1 MAQSGK
7 KFIMLGMGSFGT
19 ALATKLAANGCR
31 VTGVDGRRER
41 LEGVKNEIHE
51 AVIGD
56 ATDREVL
63 ENLPIKDATAVFI
76 SLGENISQ
84 SLLATLHV
92 KELGARNVIV
102 KGVTKEHGKILE
114 HLGVDR
120 VVFPEEEVARELADR
135 MTWPNVLDYLP
146 IDPEYSVAEVAMPS
160 SLSGKTLAEANLRSR
175 IGVHVMGLKDVM
187 KGKFEMFP
195 DGKTKLLEDQVLLVV
210 GRETEIAALRTAVRE
225 RA

>member
-1 MAQSGK
+1 MPPVK
-7 KFIMLGMGSFGT
+7 KFIMLGMGTFGS
-19 ALATKLAANGCR
+19 ALATKLAANGCQ
-31 VTGVDGRRER
+31 VTGVDQRRER
-41 LEGVKNEIHE
+41 LDLLKNVLHE

-56 ATDREVL
+56 STDREVL
-63 ENLPIKDATAVFI
+63 ENLPIRDATAVFI
-76 SLGENISQ
+76 SLGETISQ

-92 KELGARNVIV
+92 RELGARNVIV

-160 SLSGKTLAEANLRSR
+160 SLSGKSLAEANLRSR
-175 IGVHVMGLKDVM
+175 IGIHIMGIKDVM
-187 KGKFEMFP
+187 RGKFEMFP
-195 DGKTKLLEDQVLLVV
+195 DGKTRLLEDQVLLVV
-210 GRETEIAALRTAVRE
+210 GREKEIAALRE
-225 RA
+225 MP

>member
-1 MAQSGK
+1 MASRK
-7 KFIMLGMGSFGT
+7 TFIMLGMGTFGS
-19 ALATKLAANGCR
+19 ALATKLAANGCA
-31 VTGVDGRRER
+31 VIGVDLLRER
-41 LEGVKNEIHE
+41 LDLVKNAIHE

-56 ATDREVL
+56 STDREFL
-63 ENLPIKDATAVFI
+63 ENLPIKEATAVFI
-76 SLGENISQ
+76 SLGESIAL

-120 VVFPEEEVARELADR
+120 VVFPEEDVARELADR

-160 SLSGKTLAEANLRSR
+160 SLSGRTLADANLRST
-175 IGVHVMGLKDVM
+175 IGVHVMGIKDVM

-195 DGKTKLLEDQVLLVV
+195 DGRTKLLDDQILLVV
-210 GRETEIAALRTAVRE
+210 GREGEIAKLRE
-225 RA
+225 LP

>member
-1 MAQSGK
+1 
-7 KFIMLGMGSFGT
+7 MLGMGSFGA
-19 ALATKLAANGCR
+19 ALATKLVANGCA
-31 VTGVDGRRER
+31 VIGVDLRRER
-41 LEGVKNEIHE
+41 LDLVKNSIQE

-56 ATDREVL
+56 STDREFL
-63 ENLPIKDATAVFI
+63 ENLPIKEATAVFI
-76 SLGENISQ
+76 SLGESISL

-146 IDPEYSVAEVAMPS
+146 IDPEYSVAEVAMPG
-160 SLSGKTLAEANLRSR
+160 SLSGRTLAEANLRSS
-175 IGVHVMGLKDVM
+175 IGVHVMGIKDVM

-195 DGKTKLLEDQVLLVV
+195 DGRTKLLDDQILLVV
-210 GRETEIAALRTAVRE
+210 GREGEIAKLRE
-225 RA
+225 LP

>member
-1 MAQSGK
+1 MAPVK
-7 KFIMLGMGSFGT
+7 KFIMLGMGTFGS
-19 ALATKLAANGCR
+19 ALATKLAANGCQ
-31 VTGVDGRRER
+31 VTGVDAKRER
-41 LEGVKNEIHE
+41 LDLLKNVLHE

-56 ATDREVL
+56 STDREVL
-63 ENLPIKDATAVFI
+63 ENLPIRDATAVFI
-76 SLGENISQ
+76 SLGETISQ

-160 SLSGKTLAEANLRSR
+160 SLSGKNLAEANLRSR
-175 IGVHVMGLKDVM
+175 IGVHVMGIKDVM

-195 DGKTKLLEDQVLLVV
+195 DGKTRLLEDQVLLVV
-210 GRETEIAALRTAVRE
+210 GREKEIAALRE
-225 RA
+225 LP

>member
-1 MAQSGK
+1 MPQSVRN
-7 KFIMLGMGSFGT
+7 FIMLGMGSFGT
-19 ALATKLAANGCR
+19 ALSRKLAANGCR
-31 VTGVDGRRER
+31 VTGVDGSRER
-41 LEGVKNEIHE
+41 LDAVKNELHE

-56 ATDREVL
+56 CTDRELL
-63 ENLPIKDATAVFI
+63 ENLPIRAATAVFI

-146 IDPEYSVAEVAMPS
+146 IDPEYSVAEVAMPE
-160 SLSGKTLAEANLRSR
+160 SLAGRTLAEADLRNR
-175 IGVHVMGLKDVM
+175 FGVNVMGLKDVM
-187 KGKFEMFP
+187 KGKFDMFP
-195 DGKTKLLEDQVLLVV
+195 DAKTKLLDDQVLLVV
-210 GRETEIAALRTAVRE
+210 GREKDLARLRELR
-225 RA
+225 

>member
-1 MAQSGK
+1 MAARK
-7 KFIMLGMGSFGT
+7 TFIMLGMGSFG
-19 ALATKLAANGCR
+19 ASLATKLVANGCT
-31 VTGVDGRRER
+31 VIGVDLRRER
-41 LEGVKNEIHE
+41 LDLVKNVIQE

-56 ATDREVL
+56 STDREFL
-63 ENLPIKDATAVFI
+63 ENLPIKEATAVFI
-76 SLGENISQ
+76 SLGESISL

-146 IDPEYSVAEVAMPS
+146 IDPEYSVAEVAMPG
-160 SLSGKTLAEANLRSR
+160 SLSGRTLAEANLRSS
-175 IGVHVMGLKDVM
+175 IGVHVMGIKDVM
-187 KGKFEMFP
+187 NGKFEMFP
-195 DGKTKLLEDQVLLVV
+195 DGRTKLLDDQILLVV
-210 GRETEIAALRTAVRE
+210 GREGEIAKLRE
-225 RA
+225 LP

>member
-1 MAQSGK
+1 MAVRK
-7 KFIMLGMGSFGT
+7 TFIMLGMGTFGA
-19 ALATKLAANGCR
+19 ALATKLAANGCA
-31 VTGVDGRRER
+31 VIGVDLRRER
-41 LEGVKNEIHE
+41 LEAVKNSIQE

-56 ATDREVL
+56 STDREFL
-63 ENLPIKDATAVFI
+63 ENLPIKEATAVFI
-76 SLGENISQ
+76 SLGESLSQ

-102 KGVTKEHGKILE
+102 KGVTKEHGKILA

-146 IDPEYSVAEVAMPS
+146 IDPEYSVAEVAMPG
-160 SLSGKTLAEANLRSR
+160 SLSGRTLAEANLRST
-175 IGVHVMGLKDVM
+175 IGVHVMGIKDVM

-195 DGKTKLLEDQVLLVV
+195 DGRTKLLEDQILLVV
-210 GRETEIAALRTAVRE
+210 GREGEIAKLRE
-225 RA
+225 LP

>member
-41 LEGVKNEIHE
+41 LEAVKNDIHE

-76 SLGENISQ
+76 SLGEN
-84 SLLATLHV
+84 
-92 KELGARNVIV
+92 
-102 KGVTKEHGKILE
+102 LE

-160 SLSGKTLAEANLRSR
+160 SLSGKTLAEASLRSR

-210 GRETEIAALRTAVRE
+210 GREAEIAALRE
-225 RA
+225 LP

>member
-1 MAQSGK
+1 MAQSVK

-31 VTGVDGRRER
+31 VTGIDGRPER
-41 LEGVKNEIHE
+41 LEAVKNLIHE

-63 ENLPIKDATAVFI
+63 ESLPIRDATAVFI

-146 IDPEYSVAEVAMPS
+146 IDPDYSVAEVAMPG

-210 GRETEIAALRTAVRE
+210 GRETEIAALRE
-225 RA
+225 LP

>member
-1 MAQSGK
+1 MAPVK
-7 KFIMLGMGSFGT
+7 KFIMLGMGTFGS
-19 ALATKLAANGCR
+19 ALATKLAANGCQ
-31 VTGVDGRRER
+31 VTGVDQRRER
-41 LEGVKNEIHE
+41 LELLKNVLHE

-56 ATDREVL
+56 STDREVL
-63 ENLPIKDATAVFI
+63 ENLPIRDATAVFI
-76 SLGENISQ
+76 SLGETISQ

-92 KELGARNVIV
+92 RELGARNVIV

-175 IGVHVMGLKDVM
+175 IGVHVMGIKDVM

-195 DGKTKLLEDQVLLVV
+195 DGKTRLLEDQVLLVV
-210 GRETEIAALRTAVRE
+210 GREQEIATLRE
-225 RA
+225 LP

>member
-1 MAQSGK
+1 
-7 KFIMLGMGSFGT
+7 MLGMGSFGA
-19 ALATKLAANGCR
+19 ALATKLVANGCT
-31 VTGVDGRRER
+31 VIGVDLRRER
-41 LEGVKNEIHE
+41 LDLVKNVIQE

-56 ATDREVL
+56 STDREFL
-63 ENLPIKDATAVFI
+63 ENLPIKEATAVFI
-76 SLGENISQ
+76 SLGESLSQ

-146 IDPEYSVAEVAMPS
+146 IDPEYSVAEVAMPG
-160 SLSGKTLAEANLRSR
+160 SLSGRTLAEANLRSS
-175 IGVHVMGLKDVM
+175 IGVHVMGIKDVM
-187 KGKFEMFP
+187 NGKFEMFP
-195 DGKTKLLEDQVLLVV
+195 DGRTKLLDDQILLVV
-210 GRETEIAALRTAVRE
+210 GREGEIAKLRE
-225 RA
+225 LP

>member
-1 MAQSGK
+1 MAARK
-7 KFIMLGMGSFGT
+7 TFIMLGMGSFGA
-19 ALATKLAANGCR
+19 ALATKLVANGCT
-31 VTGVDGRRER
+31 VIGVDLRRER
-41 LEGVKNEIHE
+41 LDLVKNVIQE

-56 ATDREVL
+56 STDREFL
-63 ENLPIKDATAVFI
+63 ENLPIKEATAVFI
-76 SLGENISQ
+76 SLGESISL

-146 IDPEYSVAEVAMPS
+146 IDPEYSVAEVAMPG
-160 SLSGKTLAEANLRSR
+160 SLSGRTLAEANLRST
-175 IGVHVMGLKDVM
+175 IGVHVMGIKDVM

-195 DGKTKLLEDQVLLVV
+195 DGRTKLLEDQILLVV
-210 GRETEIAALRTAVRE
+210 GREGEIAKLRE
-225 RA
+225 LP

>member
-1 MAQSGK
+1 
-7 KFIMLGMGSFGT
+7 MGSFGA
-19 ALATKLAANGCR
+19 ALATKLVANGCT
-31 VTGVDGRRER
+31 VIGVDLRRER
-41 LEGVKNEIHE
+41 LDLVKNVIQE

-56 ATDREVL
+56 STDREFL
-63 ENLPIKDATAVFI
+63 ENLPIKEATAVFI
-76 SLGENISQ
+76 SLGESISL

-146 IDPEYSVAEVAMPS
+146 IDPEYSVAEVAMPG
-160 SLSGKTLAEANLRSR
+160 SLSGRTLAEANLRSS
-175 IGVHVMGLKDVM
+175 IGVHVMGIKDVM
-187 KGKFEMFP
+187 NGKFEMFP
-195 DGKTKLLEDQVLLVV
+195 DGRTKLLDDQILLVV
-210 GRETEIAALRTAVRE
+210 GREGEIAKLRE
-225 RA
+225 LP

>member
-1 MAQSGK
+1 MAQIDRN
-7 KFIMLGMGSFGT
+7 FIMLGMGSFGT
-19 ALATKLAANGCR
+19 ALSRKLAANGCR

-41 LEGVKNEIHE
+41 LDAVKNDIHE

-56 ATDREVL
+56 CTDRELL
-63 ENLPIKDATAVFI
+63 ENLPIRAATAVFI

-146 IDPEYSVAEVAMPS
+146 IDPEYSVAEVAMPE
-160 SLSGKTLAEANLRSR
+160 SLAGKTLAEADLRNR
-175 IGVHVMGLKDVM
+175 FGVNVMGLKDVM
-187 KGKFEMFP
+187 KGKFDMFP
-195 DGKTKLLEDQVLLVV
+195 DAKTKLLDDQVLLVV
-210 GRETEIAALRTAVRE
+210 GREKDLARLRELR
-225 RA
+225 

>member
-1 MAQSGK
+1 MAAPK
-7 KFIMLGMGSFGT
+7 KFVMLGMGSFGT
-19 ALATKLAANGCR
+19 ALAVKLAANGCQ
-31 VTGVDGRRER
+31 VTGVDQRRER
-41 LEGVKNEIHE
+41 LEAVKNLIHE

-56 ATDREVL
+56 STDRDFL
-63 ENLPIKDATAVFI
+63 ENLPIKAATAVFI
-76 SLGENISQ
+76 SLGESISQ

-146 IDPEYSVAEVAMPS
+146 IDPEYSVAEVAMPG
-160 SLSGKTLAEANLRSR
+160 SLSGRTLAEANLRST
-175 IGVHVMGLKDVM
+175 IGVHVMGIKDVM
-187 KGKFEMFP
+187 TGKFEMFP
-195 DGKTKLLEDQVLLVV
+195 DGKTKLFDDQVLLVV
-210 GRETEIAALRTAVRE
+210 GREREIAKLRE
-225 RA
+225 LP

>member
-1 MAQSGK
+1 MAPVK
-7 KFIMLGMGSFGT
+7 KFIMLGMGTFGS
-19 ALATKLAANGCR
+19 ALATKLAANGCQ
-31 VTGVDGRRER
+31 VTGVDVKRER
-41 LEGVKNEIHE
+41 LDLLKNVLHE

-56 ATDREVL
+56 STDREVL
-63 ENLPIKDATAVFI
+63 ENLPIRDATAVFI
-76 SLGENISQ
+76 SLGETISQ

-92 KELGARNVIV
+92 RELGARNVIV

-175 IGVHVMGLKDVM
+175 IGVHVMGIKDVM

-195 DGKTKLLEDQVLLVV
+195 DGKTRLLEDQVLLVV
-210 GRETEIAALRTAVRE
+210 GREQEIATLRE
-225 RA
+225 LP

>member
-1 MAQSGK
+1 MAQTVK

-19 ALATKLAANGCR
+19 ALATKLAVNGCR

-41 LEGVKNEIHE
+41 LEAVKNEIHE

-146 IDPEYSVAEVAMPS
+146 IDPEYSVAEVAMPE
-160 SLSGKTLAEANLRSR
+160 SLAGQTLAEADLRNR
-175 IGVHVMGLKDVM
+175 FGVNVMGLKDVM
-187 KGKFEMFP
+187 KGRFDMFP
-195 DGKTKLLEDQVLLVV
+195 DGKTKLLDDQVLLVV
-210 GRETEIAALRTAVRE
+210 GREKDLARLRELR
-225 RA
+225 

>member
-1 MAQSGK
+1 
-7 KFIMLGMGSFGT
+7 MLGMGSFGA
-19 ALATKLAANGCR
+19 ALATKLVANGCT
-31 VTGVDGRRER
+31 VIGVDLRRER
-41 LEGVKNEIHE
+41 LDLVKNVIQE

-56 ATDREVL
+56 STDREFL
-63 ENLPIKDATAVFI
+63 ENLPIKEATAVFI
-76 SLGENISQ
+76 SLGESISL

-146 IDPEYSVAEVAMPS
+146 IDPEYSVAEVAMPG
-160 SLSGKTLAEANLRSR
+160 SLSGRTLAEANLRSS
-175 IGVHVMGLKDVM
+175 IGVHVMGIKDVM
-187 KGKFEMFP
+187 NGKFEMFP
-195 DGKTKLLEDQVLLVV
+195 DGRTKLLEDQILLVV
-210 GRETEIAALRTAVRE
+210 GREGEIAKLRE
-225 RA
+225 LP

>member
-1 MAQSGK
+1 MAPVK
-7 KFIMLGMGSFGT
+7 KFIMLGMGTFGS
-19 ALATKLAANGCR
+19 ALATKLAANGCQ
-31 VTGVDGRRER
+31 VTGVDQRRER
-41 LEGVKNEIHE
+41 LDLLKNVLHE

-56 ATDREVL
+56 STDREVL
-63 ENLPIKDATAVFI
+63 ENLPIRAATAVFI
-76 SLGENISQ
+76 SLGETISQ

-92 KELGARNVIV
+92 RELGARNVIV

-175 IGVHVMGLKDVM
+175 IGVHVMGIKDVM

-195 DGKTKLLEDQVLLVV
+195 DGKTRLLEDQVLLVV
-210 GRETEIAALRTAVRE
+210 GREREIAALRE
-225 RA
+225 LP

>member
-1 MAQSGK
+1 MAPVK
-7 KFIMLGMGSFGT
+7 KFIMLGMGTFGS
-19 ALATKLAANGCR
+19 ALATKLAANGCQ
-31 VTGVDGRRER
+31 VTGVDVKRDR
-41 LEGVKNEIHE
+41 LDLLKNVLHE

-56 ATDREVL
+56 STDREVL
-63 ENLPIKDATAVFI
+63 ENLPIRDATAVFI
-76 SLGENISQ
+76 SLGETISQ

-160 SLSGKTLAEANLRSR
+160 SLSGKSLAEANLRSR
-175 IGVHVMGLKDVM
+175 IGIHIMGIKDVM
-187 KGKFEMFP
+187 RGKFEMFP
-195 DGKTKLLEDQVLLVV
+195 DGKTRLLEDQVLLVV
-210 GRETEIAALRTAVRE
+210 GREKEIAALRE
-225 RA
+225 MP